1 MALNLKL
8 LRDISRWIVNRT
20 VLIRLPQRS
29 IFSRKKRSYIYL
41 TLDEVIILN
50 EKVTRTRGLL
60 RDREGLEGAIM
71 RPQMASHYEDADIV
85 RQAALVVHGICMTH
99 AFVDGNKRTALL
111 ACAIFLDINGF
122 GLEVAQEEF
131 AKEIERLV
139 ITRNLGHFTQWLY
152 EHIRSS

>member
-1 MALNLKL
+1 
-8 LRDISRWIVNRT
+8 
-20 VLIRLPQRS
+20 
-29 IFSRKKRSYIYL
+29 
-41 TLDEVIILN
+41 
-50 EKVTRTRGLL
+50 
-60 RDREGLEGAIM
+60 
-71 RPQMASHYEDADIV
+71 
-85 RQAALVVHGICMTH
+85 MTH